1 MTKYDMLEFCA
12 LLNWMSKLYTVGHQ
26 KILGPEIQFARL
38 NNTMGNSI
46 RTKQR
51 WKNAFEKTRQLNT
64 KWNKLLI

>member
-51 WKNAFEKTRQLNT
+51 
-64 KWNKLLI
+64 